1 MGAGKFLQARFF
13 YIWFVGRSCLLDL
26 CAARVY
32 QSHRADAVIRFGG
45 AMGLN
50 KELDGITVVSLEQ
63 AVAAPYCGLMLADAG
78 ARVIKVERPEGDFA
92 RGYDAGA
99 NGQSTIFAWLN
110 RGKESICLNLKAED
124 DLALMRR
131 MLATAD
137 VFVSNLAPGSV
148 ARMSL
153 TGEDLRRA
161 NPGLITCMI
170 SGYGDKGAAA
180 KKKAY
185 DFLIQAESGLCSVTG
200 TPDSPARVGVSL
212 TDLSTGLTAFSAI
225 LRALFQ
231 RGRTGV
237 GIDLKISMFD
247 VLADWMN
254 MPLMAHRYMGGAPAR
269 SGLKHSFIAPYGAFG
284 CGDGGRVLLSVQSNR
299 EFVALCRDVLE
310 QPGLSDDPRFAQNPD
325 RYVNR
330 VALDAIVTACFAQF
344 ETPEVLVKLEA
355 AHIANA
361 QLNSVAD
368 LSEHPFLRNASA
380 MIGSTQI
387 EMAALPVKTDG
398 GLVIHVPG
406 LDEHSADLRLE
417 FQQ

>member
-1 MGAGKFLQARFF
+1 
-13 YIWFVGRSCLLDL
+13 
-26 CAARVY
+26 
-32 QSHRADAVIRFGG
+32 
-45 AMGLN
+45 MGLN
-50 KELDGITVVSLEQ
+50 NELDGITVVSLEQ

-92 RGYDAGA
+92 RGYDVGA
-99 NGQSTIFAWLN
+99 NGQSAIFAWLN

-148 ARMSL
+148 PRMGL
-153 TGEDLRRA
+153 TGEELRRV
-161 NPGLITCMI
+161 NPRLITCMI
-170 SGYGDKGAAA
+170 SGYGDSGAAA

-225 LRALFQ
+225 LRALIQ
-231 RGRTGV
+231 MGRTGV

-269 SGLKHSFIAPYGAFG
+269 SGLKHSFIAPYGAFS
-284 CGDGGRVLLSVQSNR
+284 CGDGGQVLLSVQSNR
-299 EFVALCRDVLE
+299 EFVALCCGVLE
-310 QPGLSDDPRFAQNPD
+310 RPDLPDDPRFAQNPD

-330 VALDAIVTACFAQF
+330 VALDAIVTACFEQYD
-344 ETPEVLVKLEA
+344 TPEVLAKLEA
-355 AHIANA
+355 THIANA

-368 LSEHPFLRNASA
+368 LSKHPFLRNTKA
-380 MIGSTQI
+380 MIGGVEV
-387 EMAALPVKTDG
+387 EMAALPVQTDG
-398 GLVIHVPG
+398 DSATDVPG
-406 LDEHSADLRLE
+406 LGAQTAALRLE
-417 FQQ
+417 FEQET